1 MPTTPSLASASSTPL
16 PSSAFAPPAS
26 FIAALTAQVAA
37 MRDLLDSYSLV
48 ESLLDPAADPP
59 PAASVAGLLR
69 VVNTELVARLA
80 SVEAIMVEL
89 SAP

>member
-1 MPTTPSLASASSTPL
+1 
-16 PSSAFAPPAS
+16 
-26 FIAALTAQVAA
+26 
-37 MRDLLDSYSLV
+37 
-48 ESLLDPAADPP
+48 
-59 PAASVAGLLR
+59 LR

>member
-1 MPTTPSLASASSTPL
+1 VT
-16 PSSAFAPPAS
+16 
-26 FIAALTAQVAA
+26 
-37 MRDLLDSYSLV
+37 
-48 ESLLDPAADPP
+48 AADPP
-59 PAASVAGLLR
+59 PAASVAGSLS